1 MALSGLQIFKLLPGT
16 NCKECGK
23 PTCLAFAM
31 LLAQKKADLSECPDA
46 SEEAKETLASASA
59 PPIRLVK
66 FGTGDAEV
74 QVGQETVLYRHDDK
88 FYNPTVIAVTAD
100 DTLSEDE
107 LKKRVEEI
115 DGLAFER
122 VGQTIGVNAVA
133 LRNESG
139 SAETF
144 AKAAQT
150 IAGVTRHAMILVSSD
165 PAAGKAALEKCRDKR
180 PLLWGAAKGDAFEP
194 MVNLARECGCPLVIS
209 AETLDDLAELTEQAK
224 GAGVEELVL
233 APAAKSIVDLEE
245 ALVKI
250 RTLAIVKTFRP
261 LGYPTIALAD
271 NDDPHSQCADASAL
285 VCKFA
290 SIVVMTTTERWAV
303 LPVLTVR
310 MNIFTDPQKPVQ
322 VEPKLYAVGEA
333 DENSPLMFTTNFS
346 LTYYTVEN
354 DVEASR
360 VPSWLLAVDT
370 EGTSV
375 LTAYSGDKLNDE
387 IVKKAMDAAKVEE
400 KVKHRKLISPGVVAV
415 MSGKLEETTGWEI
428 MVGPRESSVIPKYLQ
443 EVWK

>member
-16 NCKECGK
+16 NCKKCGK

-46 SEEAKETLASASA
+46 SEEAREALESASA
-59 PPIRLVK
+59 PPIQLVK
-66 FGTGDAEV
+66 FGTGDAEI

-88 FYNPTVIAVTAD
+88 FYNPTAVAITAD
-100 DTLSEDE
+100 DTLPDDE
-107 LKKRVEEI
+107 LKSRVETI
-115 DGLAFER
+115 NGLVFER
-122 VGQTIGVNAVA
+122 VGQTIAVNAVA

-139 SAETF
+139 KADSF
-144 AKAAQT
+144 AKAAEMVAKT
-150 IAGVTRHAMILVSSD
+150 SKRAMILISSD
-165 PAAGKAALEKCRDKR
+165 PAAMKAALEKCKDKK
-180 PLLWGAAKGDAFEP
+180 PLLWGATKDET
-194 MVNLARECGCPLVIS
+194 LAPVLELAAEHKCPVVLC
-209 AETLDDLAELTEQAK
+209 ADGLDDLAEMTEQAK
-224 GAGVEELVL
+224 GAGFHDLVL
-233 APAAKSIVDLEE
+233 APAVKDILGLEE

-250 RTLAIVKTFRP
+250 RTLALKKTFRP

-271 NDDPHSQCADASAL
+271 DDDPHRQCADASAL
-285 VCKFA
+285 TCKFA
-290 SIVVMTTTERWAV
+290 SIVVMTTTEPWAV
-303 LPVLTVR
+303 LPVLTAR

-322 VEPKLYAVGEA
+322 VEPRLYTVGEP

-346 LTYYTVEN
+346 LTYYSVQN

-387 IVKKAMDAAKVEE
+387 IVKKAMDEAKVEE
-400 KVKHRKLISPGVVAV
+400 KVKHRKLIIPGFVAV

-443 EVWK
+443 EVWR

>member
-1 MALSGLQIFKLLPGT
+1 MALTGLQIFKLLPGT
-16 NCKECGK
+16 NCKKCGK

-46 SEEAKETLASASA
+46 SEQAKETLASASA

-66 FGTGDAEV
+66 FGVADAEV
-74 QVGQETVLYRHDDK
+74 QVGQETAIYRHDDK
-88 FYNPTVIAVTAD
+88 FYNPTVVAVTAD
-100 DTLSEDE
+100 DTLSEAD
-107 LKKRVEEI
+107 LKKRLEAI
-115 DGLAFER
+115 NGLVFER
-122 VGQTIGVNAVA
+122 VGQTIAVNAVA
-133 LRNESG
+133 VRNVSG
-139 SAETF
+139 NAADF
-144 AKAAQT
+144 AKAAET
-150 IAGVTRHAMILVSSD
+150 AAGLSKRAMILVSTD
-165 PAAGKAALEKCRDKR
+165 PAAMKAAVEKCKDKK
-180 PLLWGAAKGDAFEP
+180 PLLWGAVKGDTFEP
-194 MVNLARECGCPLVIS
+194 IVKCAKESGCPLVVS

-224 GAGVEELVL
+224 TAGVQDLVL
-233 APAAKSIVDLEE
+233 VPVCEGILDLEE
-245 ALVKI
+245 ALVRI
-250 RTLAIVKTFRP
+250 RTLALKKTFRP
-261 LGYPTIALAD
+261 LGYPTLALVA
-271 NDDPHSQCADASAL
+271 NDDPHAQCADASAL

-290 SIVVMTTTERWAV
+290 GIVVMTTVEPWAV

-322 VEPKLYAVGEA
+322 VEPKLYAVGEP
-333 DENSPLMFTTNFS
+333 DETSPLLFTTNFS
-346 LTYYTVEN
+346 LTYYSVEN

-375 LTAYSGDKLNDE
+375 LTAYSGDKLNEE
-387 IVKKAMDAAKVEE
+387 IVKKAMDAAEVEK
-400 KVKHRKLISPGVVAV
+400 KVKHRKLIIPGYVAV